1 MADEIQ
7 AMEAALE
14 ALPGRD
20 GPDRAAAL
28 NELAKA
34 QWRAALQE
42 HESSLLQEAISTIQ
56 LAVSMSEEIPD
67 KQAGYL
73 NSLGIFLGDFA
84 SMEKSAAALEQSV
97 DALERG
103 KRCAPD
109 HLRCTLLLNLAN
121 TLRTQYEF
129 RSRRDING
137 LNRAISTYREG
148 LDANPTPSNKPKLLN
163 GLGASLLDRFT
174 ARHSL
179 EDLQDACDAAR
190 EAVEESDEG
199 HPFRAVFL
207 DTYAYVLSGLFDYE
221 PSMDILNTS
230 ISWGQEAIDIAEEQ
244 RSPKLPL
251 FVANLA
257 SSLIRRHRIN
267 ASQSDLGDAIEML
280 ESTLATIVSSDPAW
294 HLCSLTYSL
303 ALQYR
308 FESSGARGDIE
319 TCVANLR
326 ELKEHFTEQEPRWPL
341 IHSAFA
347 SALIRR
353 CDVDAVVGDLDT
365 AVRTLKDAADH
376 LSEENPFASTVYG
389 DLSVALLARFE
400 LRGSMADLYL
410 SQSTAQKSLELL
422 PATSIDYTIA
432 LTTCAD
438 ALLRSHEETDDDALL
453 NAAIDLYEDAV
464 TRDCVWTRLRPGRL
478 TALGF
483 ALQLRY
489 GRHKQDADWRR
500 CSDVCKEAV
509 DLSADSPTLYLP
521 LGQQGG
527 AFLEKAR
534 ADADVSQRAI
544 QLRQAISSLEQ
555 SLGLMPAHHSN
566 RALWLNNLGL
576 ACEMLYKDSGDQKAY
591 TTALARYTEAAE
603 LPTAAPLQRVTAA
616 YRALVLVGRSDIQE
630 SSKLALLAIRLMP
643 TLSPRLL
650 KRQEQKS
657 MISMFSGLGSYGAA
671 LLLEAGHDV
680 VDAVNALETSRGIM
694 NSLLI
699 DIRTDLT
706 VLEEQH
712 ESLAARFADL
722 CFKLESKS
730 DRPSQLAHRGDSLD
744 MSSESQIAAAKAFDD
759 VVAEIRE
766 LDGFHD
772 FLQPP
777 TAAEYQA
784 LAVSSHIVFLNVA
797 SFRSD
802 ALVVSS
808 ERIWN
813 ISLQKLNLEDAVK
826 RANALTEAIRNDD
839 ATTRMATND
848 QIRQLLS
855 WLWASVVNPIQNEL
869 LRGSGEAK
877 LRVCW
882 ISTGVMTNFPIHAAA
897 DEASGDNAMDTIIS
911 CYGTTMKAI
920 RFSQQKLA
928 QISGRGGQALV
939 VSMKETP
946 GEKSLPF
953 AEEEAES
960 LLSLLRPLMPGT
972 MLSYPPSQSGTAAPT
987 KPSVLTELDTAA
999 IVLLSCHGVADYDE
1013 PSLSRLLLSDWQSEA
1028 LTVADITAQRLPC
1041 ARTAYLSAC
1050 HAAVGRAAN
1059 LLDEGIHMA
1068 AAFQLAGFPQ
1078 VVGTLWQVN
1087 DRRAMQVSRRV
1098 WELLIGE
1105 DGRLRYELLGE
1116 ALNAAVRGLR
1126 ESTKMSEDEDIDM
1139 EFDDEPFLWAPFVYM
1154 GL

>member
-42 HESSLLQEAISTIQ
+42 HDNSLLQEAISTIQ
-56 LAVSMSEEIPD
+56 QAVAMSEEIPD

-73 NSLGIFLGDFA
+73 NNLGIFLADFA

-103 KRCAPD
+103 NRCAPD

-129 RSRRDING
+129 RSPGGING
-137 LNRAISTYREG
+137 LNRAISTYRDG

-163 GLGASLLDRFT
+163 GLGVSLLDRFT

-179 EDLQDACDAAR
+179 QDLQDACDAAR
-190 EAVEESDEG
+190 KAVEESDEG

-207 DTYAYVLSGLFDYE
+207 DTYAYVLSVLFDYE
-221 PSMDILNTS
+221 PSMDILNAS

-244 RSPKLPL
+244 RCPKLPL

-267 ASQSDLGDAIEML
+267 NSQSDLGNAIEML

-308 FESSGARGDIE
+308 FESSGAREDIE
-319 TCVANLR
+319 ACVANLTELR
-326 ELKEHFTEQEPRWPL
+326 EQLTEQEPLWPH
-341 IHSAFA
+341 IQSAFA

-353 CDVDAVVGDLDT
+353 CDVNAMVGDLDT

-376 LSEENPFASTVYG
+376 LSEENPYASTVYG

-400 LRGSMADLYL
+400 LRGSMADLDL
-410 SQSTAQKSLELL
+410 SRSTAQKALNLL

-432 LTTCAD
+432 LTTCAS
-438 ALLRSHEETDDDALL
+438 ALLRSYEETDDDALL
-453 NAAIDLYEDAV
+453 NDAIDFYEDAV
-464 TRDCVWTRLRPGRL
+464 THDCVWSRLRPGRL

-489 GRHKQDADWRR
+489 GRHKRDADWRR

-509 DLSADSPTLYLP
+509 DLSADSPTLYLS
-521 LGQQGG
+521 LGQKGG

-534 ADADVSQRAI
+534 ADADMSQRAI
-544 QLRQAISSLEQ
+544 QLHQAISSLEQ
-555 SLGLMPAHHSN
+555 SLDLMPAHHSN
-566 RALWLNNLGL
+566 RAPWLNNLGL

-591 TTALARYTEAAE
+591 TTALARYVEAAE

-671 LLLEAGHDV
+671 LLLEAGHDI
-680 VDAVNALETSRGIM
+680 VDAVNALETSRGMM

-699 DIRTDLT
+699 DTRTDLT
-706 VLEEQH
+706 ALEERD
-712 ESLAARFADL
+712 ESLAAQFADL
-722 CFKLESKS
+722 CFMLESKS

-744 MSSESQIAAAKAFDD
+744 MSSESRIAAAKAFDD

-808 ERIWN
+808 ERIWK
-813 ISLQKLNLEDAVK
+813 ISLQKLKLEDAVK
-826 RANALTEAIRNDD
+826 RANSLTEAIRNDD

-848 QIRQLLS
+848 HIRQLLS
-855 WLWASVVNPIQNEL
+855 WLWASVVSPIQDEL
-869 LRGSGEAK
+869 RRNIDEAK
-877 LRVCW
+877 LRICW

-897 DEASGDNAMDTIIS
+897 DKASGDNAMDIIIS
-911 CYGTTMKAI
+911 SYGTTIKTI
-920 RFSQQKLA
+920 KFSQQRLA
-928 QISGRGGQALV
+928 QITGRGAQALL

-987 KPSVLTELDTAA
+987 KPSVLTELNTAA
-999 IVLLSCHGVADYDE
+999 IVLLSCHGVADHDE
-1013 PSLSRLLLSDWQSEA
+1013 PSLSRLLLSDWQSEP

-1050 HAAVGRAAN
+1050 HAAVGRAAD
-1059 LLDEGIHMA
+1059 LLDEGIHLA

-1098 WELLIGE
+1098 WEVLIGE
-1105 DGRLRYELLGE
+1105 DGRLKYELLGE
-1116 ALNAAVRGLR
+1116 ALNTAVRELR